1 MKTLDT
7 QGFLL
12 LYQKRSTNALLFLV
26 LGPEFS
32 NFNQDFLLF
41 DFQTY
46 WGSLLR
52 DNR

>member
-26 LGPEFS
+26 QGPDFS
-32 NFNQDFLLF
+32 IFNQDLRLL
-41 DFQTY
+41 DFQAY
-46 WGSLLR
+46 
-52 DNR
+52 